1 MLLFEIHDNSGLLQR
16 LEIEAEVVTAGRLA
30 SSQLQLDHPSVA
42 RMHARFERTAEGL
55 TVVDL
60 GSASGTLLN
69 GSKINKAAVVAGDKV
84 QLGELTLV
92 FVGFA
97 GGSGASVNGGRQSGR
112 PPQRISARPG
122 VLPKMP
128 QAAAAGQSR
137 SLEQRPTGEF
147 ARVPS
152 PFVGAAA
159 AAAAA
164 SGQSGS
170 MEERFTL
177 RRSGPKVDPD
187 EVESAEDAVEVMILW
202 GRRSVQHVSHIPIG
216 ESFIVGEGNAAGRD
230 VNFVMPRQI
239 LGDAKFTLVAG
250 APGSATVNVPVGAAG
265 TLNDGATRQSL
276 AEAEQK
282 GLIRGSGT
290 QSGARSVEL
299 RAKTSVRFE
308 YQGFTFVV
316 RQVRAGK
323 RIAAS
328 RPVDKR
334 PIWFFLGTLLV
345 HLFFLFLFY
354 VVPPNPSALSI
365 DMLNADLEKMQ
376 YLLAVVE
383 EEKQKAKWLQGPS
396 GGGEQG
402 QKAKGDEGESGKK
415 EEPKTN
421 QRSAVKG
428 PKDNVNPTIARE
440 SAKEMARTVGVL
452 GALQK
457 MSGLF
462 EGPTSPFGVENA
474 LGRDSESAYGGLLGA
489 IGNSGGQGGLG
500 MGGTGRGGGSDGQGT
515 YGVGNLGTIGGGRG
529 GTGGGYGKGA
539 GGLGGRSGGGA
550 PQVRAG
556 VAAVTGSLS
565 KEVIRRVVNQ
575 HKAEIKFCYESELNK
590 HPDLAGRVVV
600 AFVISPSGAVMS
612 AQVSDS
618 SLRNAEV
625 ESCLARKVKTW
636 SFPSPDGGG
645 VVSVSYPFVFSQT

>member
-1 MLLFEIHDNSGLLQR
+1 MLLFEIHDSTGLLQR
-16 LEIEAEVVTAGRLA
+16 LEVEAEVITAGRLA

-42 RMHARFERTAEGL
+42 RMHARFERSGDSL

-69 GSKINKAAVVAGDKV
+69 GTKINKATVVAGDKV
-84 QLGELTLV
+84 QLGELTLL
-92 FVGFA
+92 FVGVA
-97 GGSGASVNGGRQSGR
+97 SSSDRAPNDGSLEGRGA
-112 PPQRISARPG
+112 QRVSTRPG
-122 VLPKMP
+122 RSSRAP
-128 QAAAAGQSR
+128 QAAVGAQAR
-137 SLEQRPTGEF
+137 AFEQRATSEF
-147 ARVPS
+147 AKVPA
-152 PFVGAAA
+152 PFGG
-159 AAAAA
+159 A
-164 SGQSGS
+164 SGFAKAEAGS
-170 MEERFTL
+170 TEERFAL
-177 RRSGPKVDPD
+177 RRSGPKVDPN

-202 GRRSVQHVSHIPIG
+202 GRRSVQHVSHIPVG
-216 ESFIVGEGNAAGRD
+216 KNFVVGEGDATGRD
-230 VNFVMPRQI
+230 VNFVLPRQV
-239 LGDAKFTLVAG
+239 LGDEKFTLVAG
-250 APGSATVNVPVGAAG
+250 SLGSAAVNVPVGAAG

-282 GLIRGSGT
+282 GLIRSSGT

-299 RAKTSVRFE
+299 RSKTSVRFE
-308 YQGFTFVV
+308 YQGFTFII

-328 RPVDKR
+328 QPVDKR

-396 GGGEQG
+396 GGGEEG
-402 QKAKGDEGESGKK
+402 QKAKDDEGESGKK
-415 EEPKTN
+415 DAPKAN

-428 PKDNVNPTIARE
+428 PKDNVKPTVGRE

-452 GALQK
+452 GAMQQL
-457 MSGLF
+457 SGLF
-462 EGPTSPFGVENA
+462 DGPTSPFGVENA

-500 MGGTGRGGGSDGQGT
+500 MGGTGRGGGGTGEGT

-539 GGLGGRSGGGA
+539 GSLGGRSGGGA

-575 HKAEIKFCYESELNK
+575 HKAEIKFCYERELNK
-590 HPDLAGRVVV
+590 QPDLEGRVVV

-618 SLRNAEV
+618 TLRNAGV
-625 ESCLARKVKTW
+625 ESCLAGKVKTW